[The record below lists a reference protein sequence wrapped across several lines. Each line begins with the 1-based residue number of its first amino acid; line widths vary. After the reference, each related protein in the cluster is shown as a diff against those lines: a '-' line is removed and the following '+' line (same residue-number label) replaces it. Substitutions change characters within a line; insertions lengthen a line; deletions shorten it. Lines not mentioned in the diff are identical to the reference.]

1 MKKVIK
7 IQFHKTIIQ
16 ERHSQNPELKRR
28 KRKGNGNGELGIY
41 IGREEIKYQ
50 IKF

>member
-28 KRKGNGNGELGIY
+28 KRKGNGNGELSILAGKKLN
-41 IGREEIKYQ
+41 IK
-50 IKF
+50 